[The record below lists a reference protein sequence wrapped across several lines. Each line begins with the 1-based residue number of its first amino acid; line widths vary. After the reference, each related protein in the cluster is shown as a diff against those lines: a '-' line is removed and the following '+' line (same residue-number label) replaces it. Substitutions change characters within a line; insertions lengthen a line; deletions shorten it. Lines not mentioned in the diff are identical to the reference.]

1 MYKNM
6 LNVFQITTIP
16 SMVYCNNNLLDGL
29 KNVHR
34 KQTRSVR
41 QTQKPW
47 LALSQWADFY
57 YEGMF
62 GLQPWKQTQIHQLF
76 W

>member
-6 LNVFQITTIP
+6 SNVFQITTIP

-41 QTQKPW
+41 QTQKP
-47 LALSQWADFY
+47 
-57 YEGMF
+57 
-62 GLQPWKQTQIHQLF
+62 
-76 W
+76 